1 MSQRRTEALWQSL
14 RSRLPRSP
22 RVRIAMLAAAALL
35 FTTCSLLTGLGG
47 RRGEELRVC
56 GKLAATGTEVVLWDD
71 PGGYDAYQTNKRFS
85 EDPEPD
91 GKLRYGQ
98 RDDLPAAIRERVQQG
113 GWRLADLRQVVH
125 TFVLHFDACGTS
137 RQCFKVLQDVRELS
151 VHFLLDTDGTIYQTL
166 DLQERAWHATIANN
180 CSIGIEIAN
189 PGCWPRPRHP
199 DMLRWYEKDAL
210 GWRMKFPAWMG
221 ETGIRTPGFV
231 PRPARPEP
239 VSGIVH
245 ATEYWMFDYTPQ
257 QYQALAHLCAA
268 LHQVFPRIRLEVPR
282 NADGSLRVTQLS
294 AEELRAFDGI
304 VGHSHVQDNKSDP
317 GPAMQWE
324 WLLQEARRI
333 AGE

>member
-1 MSQRRTEALWQSL
+1 MSFRSPQALWQSF
-14 RSRLPRSP
+14 RARLPQSP
-22 RVRIAMLAAAALL
+22 RVRIAMVCAATLL
-35 FTTCSLLTGLGG
+35 FATCSLLNGLGG

-56 GKLAATGTEVVLWDD
+56 GKLVPTGTPVVLWDD
-71 PGGYDAYQTNKRFS
+71 PGGYDAYQTRKHFS
-85 EDPEPD
+85 ADPEPD

-98 RDDLPAAIRERVQQG
+98 RGDLPAAIEARVQQG
-113 GWRLADLRQVVH
+113 GWQLADLQQVVH

-137 RQCFKVLQDVRELS
+137 RQCFKVLQDVRNLS

-180 CSIGIEIAN
+180 FSIGVEIAN

-199 DMLRWYEKDAL
+199 DMLRWYEKDEQ

-245 ATEYWMFDYTPQ
+245 TTEYWQFDYTPQ
-257 QYQALAHLCAA
+257 QYAALAHLCAA
-268 LHQVFPRIRLEVPR
+268 LHQVFPRIQLEVPR
-282 NADGSLRVTQLS
+282 NPDGSVRATQLS
-294 AEELRAFDGI
+294 AAELRAFDGI
-304 VGHSHVQDNKSDP
+304 VGHSHVQDDKSDP

-324 WLLQEARRI
+324 WLVQEARRI
-333 AGE
+333 AGS